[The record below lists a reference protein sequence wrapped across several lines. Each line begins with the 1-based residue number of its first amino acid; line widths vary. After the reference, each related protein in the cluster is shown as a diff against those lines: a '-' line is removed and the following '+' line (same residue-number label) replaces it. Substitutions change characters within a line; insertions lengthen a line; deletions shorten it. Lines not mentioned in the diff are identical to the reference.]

1 MNEPL
6 ISIIIPVY
14 NVEKYIRKCLDSV
27 LNQTYKNIEIIIIND
42 GSTDNTYSIC
52 IEYEKSDSRIKL
64 FTQENSGQGA
74 ARNLGLQHAQGTY
87 IGFVDGD
94 DYIDPDMYETM
105 IKQAENLSAELV
117 ICGLYYNNNI
127 TIKKSKTP
135 SSIQVWDN
143 YQAML
148 SYLSDS
154 VIFTGPVNKL
164 YRKSLFIEIK
174 FPIIRCREDAYIM
187 HHIIS
192 QCKKVVHIAESK
204 YTVNLRPESTEG
216 KPFNMDRLVILD
228 VAEDVKLLISKRYPT
243 LLEYA
248 EGQIIQERI
257 GIINDI
263 LLSNLYKEYRE
274 ICDNQRR
281 LLTKLS
287 IDNYKLRPGIDRDLY
302 QILNM
307 YYLYRMRLS
316 LKGRIRKLK
325 RYIIG

>member
-52 IEYEKSDSRIKL
+52 IEYKKSDSRIKL
-64 FTQENSGQGA
+64 FTQENSGQGV

-94 DYIDPDMYETM
+94 DYIDPDMYEIM
-105 IKQAENLSAELV
+105 INQAEKLSAELV

-127 TIKKSKTP
+127 TIKKSKMP

-143 YQAML
+143 HQAML

-164 YRKSLFIEIK
+164 YRKSLFTEIE

-192 QCKKVVHIAESK
+192 QCKKVVHIAQSK

-216 KPFNMDRLVILD
+216 RPFNTDRLVILD
-228 VAEDVKLLISKRYPT
+228 VAEDIKLLISERYPT

-248 EGQIIQERI
+248 EGQIIQ
-257 GIINDI
+257 
-263 LLSNLYKEYRE
+263 YRE

-281 LLTKLS
+281 LLTELS
-287 IDNYKLRPGIDRDLY
+287 IHNYKLRSGIDRDLY

-325 RYIIG
+325 